1 MNHIELN
8 IGLNIGT
15 KGQRVPAAAAIQA
28 VVDTFLPRMI
38 IADVRQAAS
47 GEDTL
52 VVLMASSIDSTDARV
67 RRLCALLHQDCVA
80 GKFNGEG
87 FLLGPNTAPYGGAFN
102 ADYWLTLGL

>member
-15 KGQRVPAAAAIQA
+15 KGRHVPAAAAMQA
-28 VVDTFLPRMI
+28 VVDTFLPRMML
-38 IADVRQAAS
+38 ADVRQAAS

-52 VVLMASSIDSTDARV
+52 VVLMASSIEPSEMRMHY
-67 RRLCALLHQDCVA
+67 LCGLLHQDCIA

-87 FLLGPNTAPYGGAFN
+87 FLMGPNTAPYGGAFN

>member
-52 VVLMASSIDSTDARV
+52 VVIMAGLIEATVERV
-67 RRLCALLHQDCVA
+67 DCLCALLHQDCIA

-87 FLLGPNTAPYGGAFN
+87 FLIGPNTESYGGAFN

>member
-15 KGQRVPAAAAIQA
+15 KGQRVPVAAAIQA
-28 VVDTFLPRMI
+28 VVDTFLPRMML
-38 IADVRQAAS
+38 ADVRQAAS

-52 VVLMASSIDSTDARV
+52 VVLMASSMSELPVYT
-67 RRLCALLHQDCVA
+67 LCGLLHQDCIA

>member
-15 KGQRVPAAAAIQA
+15 KGRRVPAAAAMQA

-38 IADVRQAAS
+38 LADVRQAAS

-52 VVLMASSIDSTDARV
+52 VVLMASPLSIIHKQIF
-67 RRLCALLHQDCVA
+67 RLCALLHQDCIA
-80 GKFNGEG
+80 GKVDGQG
-87 FLLGPNTAPYGGAFN
+87 FLIGPNTAPYGGAFN
-102 ADYWLTLGL
+102 AEYWLTLGL

>member
-15 KGQRVPAAAAIQA
+15 KGQRCPAAAAIQA

-52 VVLMASSIDSTDARV
+52 VVIMASSMTELPV
-67 RRLCALLHQDCVA
+67 YNLCALLHQDCIA

>member
-52 VVLMASSIDSTDARV
+52 VVIMASPVSMMVPNID
-67 RRLCALLHQDCVA
+67 RLCALLHQDCIA
-80 GKFNGEG
+80 GKFNGHG
-87 FLLGPNTAPYGGAFN
+87 FLIGPNTEPYGDAFN

>member
-15 KGQRVPAAAAIQA
+15 KGQRCPAAAAIQA
-28 VVDTFLPRMI
+28 VVDTFLPYTML
-38 IADVRQAAS
+38 ADVRQAAS

-52 VVLMASSIDSTDARV
+52 VVIMTSSIDPTDTRV
-67 RRLCALLHQDCVA
+67 LRLCALLHQDA
-80 GKFNGEG
+80 IAFKFNGEG
-87 FLLGPNTAPYGGAFN
+87 FLLGPNTAPYGDVFN